1 MRSTSS
7 PTTRLTGRGNVVRRR
22 ALAGTA
28 IVLAAVTLA
37 ACAGQGSGGGDEG
50 DPDADVTLDFWNPL
64 NGPDKPAVDQVI
76 KDFNASQD
84 KITVKNNAQPSD
96 VMYQK
101 LLTAVSSDDG
111 PDLVAIHAGRIPA
124 FADKGALQ
132 PVDAFY
138 TDHAEEGDAIIPNL
152 VSASEFEDANYG
164 VPLNQAT
171 VLMYWNKE
179 MFRAAGLDPEA
190 PPTTWDEFAA
200 MVPKLSVDENGDGKP
215 EQYAIALSDHE
226 GIPVWQ
232 PFIWNNGGDVVSE
245 DGKTSMLDDPKSLEA
260 IQFWTDLVVDQKAS
274 PIGLG
279 GADADKL
286 FQTGKAA
293 IEIVGPWM
301 TTAFDEAGLDYGIG
315 KPFAG
320 PADDTILADV
330 VSFTVPST
338 ADEATR
344 DAAFEFMA
352 YWNSVEGQT
361 TWADGSGFPPT
372 RTDLSGQTL
381 GDNPYPAIFGAPDVI
396 ENTRVLMPGVVANPT
411 INDTIFAP
419 ALQRVLNGDGTVEE
433 VFTKASQEVQDALDE
448 SAE

>member
-1 MRSTSS
+1 VPFIRRTPDNAASGSRI
-7 PTTRLTGRGNVVRRR
+7 PRRR
-22 ALAGTA
+22 LLAAGA
-28 IVLAAVTLA
+28 VLVTAVTLGS
-37 ACAGQGSGGGDEG
+37 CAGQGSGGGEEG
-50 DPDADVTLDFWNPL
+50 DPNADVTLDFWNPL
-64 NGPDKPAVDQVI
+64 NGPDRPAVEAVI
-76 KDFNASQD
+76 EDFNASQD

-101 LLTAVSSDDG
+101 LLTAISSDDG
-111 PDLVAIHAGRIPA
+111 PDLVAIHAGRIPN

-132 PVDAFY
+132 PVDDFY
-138 TDHAEEGDAIIPNL
+138 TDHAEEADAIIPNL
-152 VSASEFEDANYG
+152 ASASKFQDANYG

-171 VLMYWNKE
+171 VLMYWNKDL
-179 MFRAAGLDPEA
+179 FQAAGLDPEA

-200 MVPKLSVDENGDGKP
+200 MVPKLTVDENGDGKP

-245 DGKTSMLDDPKSLEA
+245 DGKTSMLAEPESLDA
-260 IQFWTDLVVDQKAS
+260 IQQWVDLVVDQQAS

-301 TTAFDEAGLDYGIG
+301 TTAFDEAGLNYGIT

-320 PADDTILADV
+320 PEDDTILADV
-330 VSFTVPST
+330 VSFTVPAT

-352 YWNSVEGQT
+352 YWNSVDGQT

-372 RTDLSGQTL
+372 RTDLSGESL
-381 GDNPYPAIFGAPDVI
+381 GENPYPAIFGAKDVI
-396 ENTRVLMPGVVANPT
+396 ENTRVLMPGVVAGPT

-419 ALQRVLNGDGTVEE
+419 ALQRVLNGEGTVEE
-433 VFTKASQEVQDALDE
+433 VFTQASEEVQATLDE
-448 SAE
+448 TAE